1 MTRREQEIEW
11 IRQDKYNNAPPKAAF
26 LRDLKRLES
35 GEPVDYII
43 GFVWFLRCKVDLQYK
58 PLIPRPESE
67 YWAAKAITE
76 AKERNRC
83 VRVLDMFSGSGCV
96 GLAFA
101 KNCNCTVD
109 FADLDKN
116 CLRQIKKNLKI
127 NNLKGRVICSD
138 IFKQIKKKYD
148 FIVANPPY
156 IPRKNLAK
164 LNRSVRDFEP
174 HKALVSGKTGL
185 EAIRKFLCSVH
196 KYLAPEGIFYFEFDS
211 WQNKAVRQ
219 IAKSNPNIILEILR
233 DQYGKIRYARGHLKG

>member
-1 MTRREQEIEW
+1 MTRYEREIEW
-11 IRQDKYNNAPPKAAF
+11 IKRDKYNNAPPKAAF
-26 LRDLKRLES
+26 KRDLKRLKS

-43 GFVWFLRCKVDLQYK
+43 GFVGFLGCKIDLRYK

-67 YWAAKAITE
+67 YWAAKAITQ
-76 AKERNRC
+76 AKARNGRMQ
-83 VRVLDMFSGSGCV
+83 VLDMFSGSGCI

-101 KNCNCTVD
+101 KNCNCNVD

-174 HKALVSGKTGL
+174 HKALVSGKMGL
-185 EAIRKFLCSVH
+185 EAIRKFLCAVH
-196 KYLAPEGIFYFEFDS
+196 KYLAPEGIFYLEFDS
-211 WQNKAVRQ
+211 WQNKAIQQ